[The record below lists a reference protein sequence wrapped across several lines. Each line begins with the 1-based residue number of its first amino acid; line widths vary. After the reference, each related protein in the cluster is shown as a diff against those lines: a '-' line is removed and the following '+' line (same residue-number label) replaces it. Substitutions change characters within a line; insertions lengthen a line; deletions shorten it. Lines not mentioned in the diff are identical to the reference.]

1 MAISSYNGNEHPSPD
16 ENCRDS
22 ESFGDSREAHN
33 FVAVIP
39 VEYPRQQFPNSSYSN
54 QNLSSQEDITVNSQF
69 QLNEKGASE
78 ISSMASVSTQ
88 SSHIV
93 TRGVA
98 NSMPLGDKPNAP
110 QVPNGQGLLG
120 FILLVFDFKL
130 LRIDSLYPLL

>member
-1 MAISSYNGNEHPSPD
+1 MTIGNCNGNDHPSPD
-16 ENCRDS
+16 ESRRDS
-22 ESFGDSREAHN
+22 ESFGDSRESHN
-33 FVAVIP
+33 FVTVRP

-88 SSHIV
+88 SSHIL

-98 NSMPLGDKPNAP
+98 NSILPVEKPNAS
-110 QVPNGQGLLG
+110 QVPNSQGILG
-120 FILLVFDFKL
+120 LFDIKRF
-130 LRIDSLYPLL
+130 RIHFFNSIF